1 LCSSRKN
8 PYPCHGRS
16 SEIPRGKGVSRAEI
30 IEANLYE
37 AKQEFLGGKRGSKTK
52 LLLWGSM
59 DILSNCTSLLP
70 FVHVAPNK
78 ETT

>member
-1 LCSSRKN
+1 LCSSRRN

-16 SEIPRGKGVSRAEI
+16 SAIPRGKGVSRAKI

-37 AKQEFLGGKRGSKTK
+37 AKLEFLGGRRGSKTK
-52 LLLWGSM
+52 LLWGSM
-59 DILSNCTSLLP
+59 GILWNCTSLLP